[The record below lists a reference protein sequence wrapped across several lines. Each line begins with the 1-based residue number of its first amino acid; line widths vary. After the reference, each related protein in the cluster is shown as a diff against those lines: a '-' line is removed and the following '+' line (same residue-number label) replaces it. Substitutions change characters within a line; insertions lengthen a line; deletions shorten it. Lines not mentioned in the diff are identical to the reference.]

1 MDAPENAEL
10 KDTVIIQARRE
21 TGGYICGGKGSVDF
35 R

>member
-1 MDAPENAEL
+1 MDAPGECRI
-10 KDTVIIQARRE
+10 KRYGDHTGRRE